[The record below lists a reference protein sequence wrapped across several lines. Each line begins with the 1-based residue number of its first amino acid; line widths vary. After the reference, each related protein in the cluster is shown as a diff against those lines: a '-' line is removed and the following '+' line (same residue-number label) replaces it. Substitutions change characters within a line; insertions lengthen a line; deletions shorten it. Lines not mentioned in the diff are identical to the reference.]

1 MTVPV
6 AFSTGSLHPFGLDRV
21 YGWAAE
27 AGFDGV
33 EVMMDE
39 RWDTHQHAYINELSE
54 RHGIPVLALHPPIYR
69 GAWRLGSEETLIRSA
84 RLAGKIG
91 GPVVVAHPPPPGRP
105 LARWSAGALAEARG
119 FGVPVAVENMPKNSS
134 ERMFVVRR
142 GSCYKPEHLVGVGD
156 VTVDT
161 SHVGASGVGL
171 MEFWEKLRGQ
181 LRHVH
186 LSDSDLSGGD
196 QHRLPGKGKLPLT
209 EFLAEV
215 GRSEY
220 PGAISLEL
228 KPWPLGTPHP
238 EVIMKRMKAALE
250 FTREGLAGG

>member
-1 MTVPV
+1 LAVPV

-27 AGFDGV
+27 VGFDGV

-39 RWDTHQHAYINELSE
+39 RWDTHQHAYINELTG

-69 GAWRLGSEETLIRSA
+69 GAWRLGTEETLVRSA
-84 RLAGKIG
+84 RLAGRIG
-91 GPVVVAHPPPPGRP
+91 GAVVVAHPPPPGRP
-105 LARWSAGALAEARG
+105 LERWSAGTLAEARG
-119 FGVPVAVENMPKNSS
+119 AGVPVAVENMPKNSADRRFS
-134 ERMFVVRR
+134 VRR
-142 GSCYKPEHLVGVGD
+142 KSCYRSEHLVGLGD
-156 VTVDT
+156 VTIDT

-171 MEFWEKLRGQ
+171 MEFWEGLRDQ

-196 QHRLPGKGKLPLT
+196 QHRLPGTGKLPLK
-209 EFLAEV
+209 EFLMEV
-215 GRSEY
+215 ERSGY
-220 PGAISLEL
+220 SGAISLEL

-238 EVIMKRMKAALE
+238 EVILERMKAALE
-250 FTREGLAGG
+250 FTREGLRG

>member
-6 AFSTGSLHPFGLDRV
+6 VFSTGSLHPFGLDRV

-27 AGFDGV
+27 TGFDGV

-39 RWDTHQHAYINELSE
+39 RWDTHQHAYINELAG

-69 GAWRLGSEETLIRSA
+69 GAWRLGDEETLIRSA
-84 RLAGKIG
+84 RLSGKIG

-105 LARWSAGALAEARG
+105 LARWSSGALAEARG
-119 FGVPVAVENMPKNSS
+119 AGVPVAVENMPKNFS
-134 ERMFVVRR
+134 EKVFTVRR
-142 GSCYKPEHLVGVGD
+142 KSCYKPEHLVGIGD

-171 MEFWEKLRGQ
+171 MEFWEKLSGQ
-181 LRHVH
+181 ARHVH

-196 QHRLPGKGKLPLT
+196 QHRLPGKGKLPLKD
-209 EFLAEV
+209 FLAEI
-215 GRSEY
+215 GRSAY

-228 KPWPLGTPHP
+228 KPWPLGTPRP
-238 EVIMKRMKAALE
+238 EVILTRMKAALQ
-250 FTREGLAGG
+250 FTREGLQS

>member
-27 AGFDGV
+27 TGFDGV

-39 RWDTHQHAYINELSE
+39 RWDTHQHAYITELAG

-69 GAWRLGSEETLIRSA
+69 GAWRLGDEETLIRSA
-84 RLAGKIG
+84 RLSGKIG

-105 LARWSAGALAEARG
+105 LARWSSGALAEARG
-119 FGVPVAVENMPKNSS
+119 AGVPVAVENMPKNFS
-134 ERMFVVRR
+134 EKVFTVRR
-142 GSCYKPEHLVGVGD
+142 KSCYKPEHLVGIGD
-156 VTVDT
+156 VTIDT

-171 MEFWEKLRGQ
+171 MEFWEKLSVQ
-181 LRHVH
+181 ARHVH

-196 QHRLPGKGKLPLT
+196 QHRLPGKGKLPLK
-209 EFLAEV
+209 EFLAEI
-215 GRSEY
+215 GRSAY

-228 KPWPLGTPHP
+228 KPWPLGTPRP
-238 EVIMKRMKAALE
+238 EVILTRMKAALE
-250 FTREGLAGG
+250 FTREGLQS